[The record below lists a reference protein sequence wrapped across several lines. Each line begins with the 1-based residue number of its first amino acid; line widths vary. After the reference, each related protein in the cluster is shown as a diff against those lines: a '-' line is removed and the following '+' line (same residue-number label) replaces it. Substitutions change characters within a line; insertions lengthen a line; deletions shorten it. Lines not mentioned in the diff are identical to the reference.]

1 MSETQQI
8 NYFLILDIY
17 KGFRS
22 NAIYFLNS
30 LTALLLALLRSRL
43 SDPALLSH
51 HSCLDQKR
59 VSTGSTGGPF
69 FTFQRPVTSELGV
82 KAVIGRSDLSNFRK
96 LIKSLTECGPL
107 EKGMA
112 NHFSILALRTT

>member
-17 KGFRS
+17 KGFRI

-43 SDPALLSH
+43 SDPALLS

-82 KAVIGRSDLSNFRK
+82 KAVIGRLDLSSFRK